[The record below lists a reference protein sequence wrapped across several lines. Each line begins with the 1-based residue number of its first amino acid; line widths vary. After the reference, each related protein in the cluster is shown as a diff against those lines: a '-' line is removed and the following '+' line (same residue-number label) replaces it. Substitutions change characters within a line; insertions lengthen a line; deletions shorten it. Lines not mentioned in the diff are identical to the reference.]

1 MLISRNISF
10 EVKSL
15 QFTNEQLQT
24 MISEVPIGDTF
35 PYNTKDKNQIE
46 KHIKNLFYTLNRS
59 KSLKCE
65 AILDHYGSGYAS
77 YVDFFCY
84 KRDGSSKLSE
94 KYIEKDSQTSIQLE
108 GLVIYISRLAPVAII
123 GKDDRYK
130 YIIDNDKIK
139 DEFFGAMSMISKPEG
154 VLDEPPHFMVDEF
167 REIKHILTHE
177 GYTIL
182 NKQYLSQNLSFKTKI
197 STFTDPRQ
205 YKVFDAIFYWMD

>member
-1 MLISRNISF
+1 ML
-10 EVKSL
+10 
-15 QFTNEQLQT
+15 FTNEQLQT
-24 MISEVPIGDTF
+24 MISKEPIGETY

-46 KHIKNLFYTLNRS
+46 KYIQDLLYTLNRS
-59 KSLKCE
+59 KSFKCE
-65 AILDHYGSGYAS
+65 AIFDHYGSGYAS

-94 KYIEKDSQTSIQLE
+94 KYIEKDSLTSILIE

-123 GKDDRYK
+123 GKDERYK

-139 DEFFGAMSMISKPEG
+139 DEFFGAMSMIRKPEK
-154 VLDEPPHFMVDEF
+154 VLDEPPHFMVNEF
-167 REIKHILTHE
+167 IEIKHILNHE

-197 STFTDPRQ
+197 STFTDPMQ
-205 YKVFDAIFYWMD
+205 YKVFDSIFYWMD